1 MKESLVL
8 TAVALVFLIFF
19 KDNKEPVRT
28 MTLPTF
34 RKLITSRQVWVF
46 GLIGISISF
55 IRFGLSGSNIVTYA
69 QNDFINMSPFAIAYI
84 DFIYSLA
91 QLGAGVLAGLYF
103 AKRIGTKNTLLIG
116 LLFSVGFNF
125 IILFVT
131 DPTILFISYSLSGFG
146 YGLTYNSLIGI
157 ALEPYEPKER
167 EMSMAIF
174 QTFFRNRDILWGQS
188 LLILN
193 LIPASYSTQQMYQSV
208 FLVILVMTLVTLF
221 SVVFLLKEKGE
232 NQL

>member
-1 MKESLVL
+1 
-8 TAVALVFLIFF
+8 
-19 KDNKEPVRT
+19 
-28 MTLPTF
+28 
-34 RKLITSRQVWVF
+34 
-46 GLIGISISF
+46 
-55 IRFGLSGSNIVTYA
+55 
-69 QNDFINMSPFAIAYI
+69 
-84 DFIYSLA
+84 
-91 QLGAGVLAGLYF
+91 
-103 AKRIGTKNTLLIG
+103 IG

-174 QTFFRNRDILWGQS
+174 QTFFAIGIYYGDKVYG
-188 LLILN
+188 LILN